1 MSKLDKSNNDRNT
14 VDMVSRRSVVKTFAV
29 GGALAAF
36 GGLPLAL
43 GTSRPSYAGELT
55 KVRLAWAEP
64 ASCHAPLA
72 FGIEKGL
79 FRKQGIDLQLTY
91 HGIVGGDQIK
101 AMETG
106 ETDMGSHLLI
116 DWLKP
121 IHDMKSNVKVIAGT
135 HDGCQRLLTSQAS
148 KIASVAELKGKTI
161 AVGQIDD
168 VAYKAFLVT
177 LSKSGLDP
185 HKDVKWIG
193 IPYEKLGEAVNSGQ
207 ADALATLDA
216 LAYLNKKQ
224 YNLRELANT
233 QTGHYHN
240 TVCCVL
246 GASGDFLRNNREAVR
261 RATSAVFDAY
271 DYATVMPMEVAEFYI
286 NKYKPGYSVGEL
298 VTVLAA
304 LPLRRHP
311 MGGELAR
318 QAALA
323 IDDMKEVRVL
333 SSNIN
338 TDKFTA
344 QIVDNIMA

>member
-1 MSKLDKSNNDRNT
+1 MRMLDRSNNDQNT
-14 VDMVSRRSVVKTFAV
+14 VGMVSRRSAVKTLAV
-29 GGALAAF
+29 GGAIAAT

-43 GTSRPSYAGELT
+43 GTSRPSYAAELK

-91 HGIVGGDQIK
+91 HGIVGADQIK
-101 AMETG
+101 AMEAG

-121 IHDMKSNVKVIAGT
+121 MHDMKSNVKVVAGT

-161 AVGQIDD
+161 AVGEIDD

-177 LSKSGLDP
+177 LHKGGLDP

-193 IPYEKLGEAVNSGQ
+193 IPYEKLGETVNSGK

-216 LAYLNKKQ
+216 LAYLNKEQ

-240 TVCCVL
+240 RVCCVL
-246 GASGDFLRNNREAVR
+246 GAGGEFLHNNREAVQR
-261 RATSAVFDAY
+261 VTSAVLDAY
-271 DYATVMPMEVAEFYI
+271 DYAAAMPMEVAEFYI
-286 NKYKPGYSVGEL
+286 NKYKPGYSVGDL
-298 VTVLAA
+298 VAVLAA
-304 LPLRRHP
+304 LPLRHHP
-311 MGGELAR
+311 MGGSWPGKPR
-318 QAALA
+318 SRST
-323 IDDMKEVRVL
+323 I
-333 SSNIN
+333 
-338 TDKFTA
+338 
-344 QIVDNIMA
+344 